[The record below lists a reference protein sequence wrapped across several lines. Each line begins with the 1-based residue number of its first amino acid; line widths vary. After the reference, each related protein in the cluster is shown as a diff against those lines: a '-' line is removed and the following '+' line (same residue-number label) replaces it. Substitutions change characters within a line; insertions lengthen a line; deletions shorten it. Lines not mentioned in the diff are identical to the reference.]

1 MFQNNFPNMNF
12 NQMNQNFNYNILN
25 PMMNNLMINQMN
37 YMPFNQMNPNL
48 MNDFQSQTEEEDYIY
63 LFDINK
69 HLMEEYH
76 RRLNF
81 IADQKKKINFTN
93 MKKDKILTLSF
104 PIFFTKNELYSY
116 INRLDSRIAVLF
128 YGNNILN
135 NDDSSIQDIPDNST
149 IILFNRPSPD
159 YMKSSLYKYIMN
171 LFPNKNFC
179 NIGTEDLDSG
189 ATHNYVFNE
198 DFSVSLIV
206 KFISIILNLDNNSY
220 LLFGGKKWDFNDN
233 TKIKDIFGAPNK
245 IKIIHVKN
253 LIGFSDFKG
262 KEIKA
267 TMFYKNKDIFKSKL
281 VSKYTPISSLFTIFL
296 DDDSL
301 KNNNIIYN
309 GNILN
314 KNDNHSLASLGIK
327 DDFECIIK

>member
-1 MFQNNFPNMNF
+1 MFQNNIPNMNF

-25 PMMNNLMINQMN
+25 AMMNNPMLNQMN

-48 MNDFQSQTEEEDYIY
+48 MNDFQSQTEKEDDIY
-63 LFDINK
+63 LFNINK
-69 HLMEEYH
+69 QLLEEYH
-76 RRLNF
+76 SRLNF

-104 PIFFTKNELYSY
+104 PIYFTKNELYSY
-116 INRLDSRIAVLF
+116 INRLDPKIAVLF

-149 IILFNRPSPD
+149 IILFNRPSPN
-159 YMKSSLYKYIMN
+159 YKKSSLYKYIMN

-179 NIGTEDLDSG
+179 NIKTVDTGSG
-189 ATHNYVFNE
+189 VTYNFILNE
-198 DFSVSLIV
+198 DISVSLIV

-220 LLFGGKKWDFNDN
+220 LLLYSKKLDINDN
-233 TKIKDIFGAPNK
+233 TKIKDTFGASCK
-245 IKIIHVKN
+245 IEIIHTKN
-253 LIGFSDFKG
+253 VIGFSDFKG

-267 TMFYKNKDIFKSKL
+267 TMFYKNKEIFKSEL
-281 VSKYTPISSLFTIFL
+281 VSKYTPISSLFSIFL
-296 DDDSL
+296 DDDCL

-309 GNILN
+309 GKILN